1 MIGLNHTCVGES
13 HKATNKPCQDY
24 SHVEIGVKLSIAIVC
39 DGHGGEHYFRS
50 DIGAQISTTVTTE
63 LVKLFNEE
71 LGENLFPG
79 KPFTEKYAHTT
90 EADNPAL
97 ITKETAVDK
106 AFHQLFSSIIF
117 NWHERIMQHANE
129 NEATEWEQQNVKQE
143 YLDDLLNKRDLE
155 KLYSCTLM
163 CYAQT
168 PTYWFAFH
176 LGDGK
181 CFAFANDGTW
191 REPIPWDDRCFLN
204 KTTSICDSKAIDE
217 FRYCYCGDGSF
228 PMAVFL
234 GSDGID
240 DSFGAD
246 ENMINFY
253 VQILKLFVTQPLEEV
268 QANIEETLPELS
280 KIGSKD
286 DMSIACIINEDALQD
301 GVKHLTQWQLKRL
314 NEQIVAL
321 NEKIVN
327 LRTQV
332 TAYEQIESLSQ
343 KDMIDYQY
351 AQKELD
357 RAEDAKRNTINK
369 WNKIAEEFAPDT
381 FVPYNDEIG

>member
-24 SHVEIGVKLSIAIVC
+24 SHVEIGDKLSIAIVC

-50 DIGAQISTTVTTE
+50 DIGAQIATTVTTE

-129 NEATEWEQQNVKQE
+129 KEATEWEQQNVKQE

-155 KLYSCTLM
+155 KLYGCTLM

-191 REPIPWDDRCFLN
+191 REPIPWDDRCFFCL
-204 KTTSICDSKAIDE
+204 
-217 FRYCYCGDGSF
+217 
-228 PMAVFL
+228 
-234 GSDGID
+234 
-240 DSFGAD
+240 
-246 ENMINFY
+246 
-253 VQILKLFVTQPLEEV
+253 
-268 QANIEETLPELS
+268 
-280 KIGSKD
+280 
-286 DMSIACIINEDALQD
+286 
-301 GVKHLTQWQLKRL
+301 
-314 NEQIVAL
+314 
-321 NEKIVN
+321 
-327 LRTQV
+327 
-332 TAYEQIESLSQ
+332 
-343 KDMIDYQY
+343 
-351 AQKELD
+351 
-357 RAEDAKRNTINK
+357 
-369 WNKIAEEFAPDT
+369 
-381 FVPYNDEIG
+381 